1 MASFD
6 ELVRRKVKLFEA
18 TPENLAT
25 TAIKAQRE
33 IWNGVAD
40 LVQSLEVDENG
51 QIAQTQNNVRKI
63 GEIQTALSQ
72 AIAGSEYIDGV
83 RTFLSDIDQGVEI
96 TNELA
101 KQIRESFTPPA
112 VAQQILEISKQNAIN
127 ALAGVAMQSRVTL
140 PFIEQLTAAIAS
152 RATLSET
159 VKSLRTVIE
168 GDKDVD
174 GRLLANVRTV
184 ANTAQAITDRN
195 YAAQVNESVGVEW
208 YRYAGSEIDTT
219 REFCA
224 ERHGQYFHKKEIES
238 WADENW
244 DGKIAETNSKTIF
257 SNAGGWNCRHSII
270 AVSIRRVPQDV
281 IQRNI
286 ANGNYSPN

>member
-1 MASFD
+1 MATFD
-6 ELVRRKVKLFEA
+6 ELVRQKIKLFEA

-40 LVQSLEVDENG
+40 LVQSLEVDQDG
-51 QIAQTQNNVRKI
+51 RIAQTQNNVRKI

-72 AIAGSEYIDGV
+72 AIAGSEYINGV

-96 TNELA
+96 TDELA
-101 KQIRESFTPPA
+101 KQIRASFTPPA
-112 VAQQILEISKQNAIN
+112 VAQQILEISKQNAVN

-140 PFIEQLTAAIAS
+140 PFIEQLTAAVAS
-152 RATLSET
+152 RATLSDT

-195 YAAQVNESVGVEW
+195 YAAQVNEAVGVEW

-219 REFCA
+219 REFCS
-224 ERHGQYFHKKEIES
+224 ERHQQYYHKKEIQE
-238 WADENW
+238 WAGEDW
-244 DGKIAETNSKTIF
+244 DGKIAETNEQTIF

-286 ANGNYSPN
+286 ANGNYTP

>member
-1 MASFD
+1 MATFD
-6 ELVRRKVKLFEA
+6 ELVQQKIKLFES

-33 IWNGVAD
+33 IWNGVSD
-40 LVQSLEVDENG
+40 LLQSLEIDADG
-51 QIAQTQNNVRKI
+51 RIAQTQTNIRKI
-63 GEIQTALSQ
+63 GEIQTELSR
-72 AIAGSEYIDGV
+72 AIAGSEYIQGV
-83 RTFLSDIDQGVEI
+83 REFLNNIDQGAVI
-96 TNELA
+96 SDDLA
-101 KQIRESFTPPA
+101 KQINKSFEPPEIA
-112 VAQQILEISKQNAIN
+112 KQILALSKQNAVN
-127 ALAGVAMQSRVTL
+127 ALAGIAMQSRVTL
-140 PFIEQLTAAIAS
+140 PFMEQLTAAVAS

-195 YAAQVNESVGVEW
+195 YAAQVNEAVGVEW

-219 REFCA
+219 REFCS
-224 ERHGQYFHKKEIES
+224 ERHGQYYHKKEIEQ
-238 WADENW
+238 WASEDW
-244 DGKIAETNSKTIF
+244 AGKIAETNEQTIF

-270 AVSIRRVPQDV
+270 AVSIRRVPAEV
-281 IQRNI
+281 VQRNI
-286 ANGNYSPN
+286 ANGNYTPN

>member
-83 RTFLSDIDQGVEI
+83 RTFLSDIDEGVEI
-96 TNELA
+96 TNELT

-140 PFIEQLTAAIAS
+140 PFIEQLTAAVAS
-152 RATLSET
+152 RATLSQT
-159 VKSLRTVIE
+159 VKALRTVIE

-195 YAAQVNESVGVEW
+195 YAAQVNEAVGVEW

-270 AVSIRRVPQDV
+270 AVSIRRVPPEV
-281 IQRNI
+281 VQRNI
-286 ANGNYSPN
+286 ANGNYRPN